1 MGDVFVKNGDFVALP
16 TVGESFTRFMPAD
29 FLLND
34 VVVFL
39 SKLMHPLLE
48 CFDIFPWLTCGQDQR
63 RNKTV
68 VNNRADCHFGMR
80 PKLFNRVP

>member
-1 MGDVFVKNGDFVALP
+1 MMAETHVRYVRTAAHIDIFFMEVQTWLVIMGDVFVKNGDFVALP
-16 TVGESFTRFMPAD
+16 TVGESLTRFVPAD

-48 CFDIFPWLTCGQDQR
+48 CFDIFLG
-63 RNKTV
+63 
-68 VNNRADCHFGMR
+68 
-80 PKLFNRVP
+80 